1 MTPTPDSGLPA
12 LADFLR
18 LSSSDV
24 FGEITRLVAEA
35 FGGQAALSLLDID
48 GGYLHPTAIYPA
60 RIEEQ
65 ALMGVGVSFMETDE
79 HTLSRAVFGGQ
90 LLSMRREEW
99 KGLAPVDGEHLAV
112 APVRMADQ
120 VIGVLLA
127 GHSEP
132 FTECGLRSLEFMG
145 EQAGAA
151 LMTAER
157 FSDPVW
163 RARRRSEPS
172 LASQIQ
178 EDLLPLQEQYTP
190 RFSMAGRIEPAYE
203 IGGDWFDYA
212 LTDSRMFVAIS
223 DVSGKGL
230 RAEHLA
236 NTAFGAVRRARR
248 GRRSLSGIASE
259 VGELMEEV
267 AHAGQFVTMLLAE
280 IDAGAGWMELLHA
293 GHPAPLVIPA
303 EPERASYPL
312 RISTRNPPVGALR
325 GGEAPEY
332 ATETYELEPGCKLLF
347 YSDGLTERRTASG
360 EMIGEE
366 GLAELVERS
375 RGLSPMPFVHNLLAE
390 VKAGGEGEL
399 ADDATA
405 VMVETRC
412 QDPGG
417 AGR

>member
-1 MTPTPDSGLPA
+1 MTPTPDSGLPS
-12 LADFLR
+12 LSDFLQ

-48 GGYLHPTAIYPA
+48 GLHLHPTAIYPA

-90 LLSMRREEW
+90 LLTMHREAW
-99 KGLAPVDGEHLAV
+99 KGIAPVDGEHLAV
-112 APVRMADQ
+112 VPVRMADQ

-132 FTECGLRSLEFMG
+132 FTDGGLRSLEFMG
-145 EQAGAA
+145 QQAGAA

-163 RARRRSEPS
+163 RARRRQEPS

-190 RFSMAGRIEPAYE
+190 KFSMAGRIEPAYE

-212 LTDSRMFVAIS
+212 LTDSRMFVAVA
-223 DVSGKGL
+223 DVSGKGI

-248 GRRSLSGIASE
+248 GRRSLPGIASE
-259 VGELMEEV
+259 VGRLLEEV
-267 AHAGQFVTMLLAE
+267 AHSGQFVTMLLAE
-280 IDAGAGWMELLHA
+280 IDAGTNRMELLHA
-293 GHPAPLVIPA
+293 GHPAPIVIPA
-303 EPERASYPL
+303 DPESAPYPL
-312 RISTRNPPVGALR
+312 GISVQNPPVGALR
-325 GGEAPEY
+325 HEEAPEY
-332 ATETYELEPGCKLLF
+332 VSATYELEPGSRLLF
-347 YSDGLTERRTASG
+347 YSDGLTERRIAAG
-360 EMIGEE
+360 GRLGEE
-366 GLAELVERS
+366 GLAGLVESS
-375 RGLSPMPFVHNLLAE
+375 RGLSPMPFVHDLLAE
-390 VKAGGEGEL
+390 VEAHGEGEL

-405 VMVETRC
+405 VMVEVR
-412 QDPGG
+412 G
-417 AGR
+417 AGTL